1 MRSHKAPRMLIQPQC
16 HCSLLRVSPDS
27 KRGRL
32 TMDLPESSRCWEWWR
47 LLPARALPAFGIA
60 IESSSIRTLEF
71 QSLIA
76 HYSGLERRRHRGR
89 PWGLRRFP
97 KKIAAR
103 HDAGNINK

>member
-16 HCSLLRVSPDS
+16 HLSLLRVSPDS

-32 TMDLPESSRCWEWWR
+32 TMDLPESSRCWEWWG

-76 HYSGLERRRHRGR
+76 FAAAASSAADAGTAHE
-89 PWGLRRFP
+89 LRRLR
-97 KKIAAR
+97 KTIAAPWR
-103 HDAGNINK
+103 WKH